1 MRRVRGVAARA
12 ESKDAG
18 PDLGPDAGPDLGPD
32 LGPGLGPGAG
42 SGTEPAVGAVPETGP
57 PAGPGAGDPG
67 FDPARLARIRELEGW
82 HFWFAG
88 RRELVRGLLAR
99 HLGPA
104 PQRILDVGC
113 GTGRLAGELLAAGHR
128 VTAVDRL
135 PEALAAARAGT
146 RGVGLLR
153 ADAGRLPLRAGAFD
167 AVTLLDVLEHVDDA
181 AALAE
186 LRRVVRPGG
195 LLVLTVPAAPWL
207 WSHRDRAAGHLRRYT
222 RTSLRAALAA
232 GGFAP
237 LELGPYQCALFP
249 VLAASRLFGR
259 RGPRLRDAEE
269 RPPALLNA
277 ALAWVNRREARLGP
291 GRLPFGSSLAA
302 ACRRSA

>member
-1 MRRVRGVAARA
+1 MGFVRGNATTAA
-12 ESKDAG
+12 
-18 PDLGPDAGPDLGPD
+18 L
-32 LGPGLGPGAG
+32 
-42 SGTEPAVGAVPETGP
+42 
-57 PAGPGAGDPG
+57 G
-67 FDPARLARIRELEGW
+67 FDGTRLAKIRELEAW
-82 HFWFAG
+82 HFWFVG

-104 PQRILDVGC
+104 PQAVLDVGC
-113 GTGRLAGELLAAGHR
+113 GTGHLAGELLAAGHR
-128 VTAVDRL
+128 VTALDRL
-135 PEALAAARAGT
+135 PEALGAARN
-146 RGVGLLR
+146 RGLGLLR
-153 ADAGRLPLRAGAFD
+153 ADAGRLPLRGGAFD

-181 AALAE
+181 ATLAE

-207 WSHRDRAAGHLRRYT
+207 WSHRDAAAGHLRRYT
-222 RTSLRAALAA
+222 RGSLEKTLAA

-237 LELGPYQCALFP
+237 LELGPYQCALLP
-249 VLAASRLFGR
+249 VVAASRILGR

-277 ALAWVNRREARLGP
+277 ALSWVNRREVALGL

-302 ACRRSA
+302 ACRRTA